1 MKFKIGDKVRF
12 KDPESPNAKYFDEG
26 LSNLEVKADNL
37 DNSRLLRVWESDK
50 SQWYFVDEDEL
61 ELMEPRHDFMWAV
74 EQMKQG
80 KKVRRNHWQNWEGF
94 ALHNA
99 DGIGLM
105 FTNNRYM
112 SDKISISDIEATDW
126 EIFEEEITWEEIT
139 KKIRNQLEVSPESP
153 TTIRLNSKVIKIL
166 ENQILR
172 HTSRGGDKITRI
184 FNMFLIEDDTL
195 KDSEFLLSD
204 EERCKECGHLK

>member
-1 MKFKIGDKVRF
+1 MKFKAGDIVNITEPDTVSLSRF
-12 KDPESPNAKYFDEG
+12 GDCK
-26 LSNLEVKADNL
+26 NLEIEEIDM
-37 DNSRLLRVWESDK
+37 DGDFYIYTHDK
-50 SQWYFVDEDEL
+50 LFSCIVFKSEGVEL
-61 ELMEPRHDFMWAV
+61 VNGQHDFMWAV